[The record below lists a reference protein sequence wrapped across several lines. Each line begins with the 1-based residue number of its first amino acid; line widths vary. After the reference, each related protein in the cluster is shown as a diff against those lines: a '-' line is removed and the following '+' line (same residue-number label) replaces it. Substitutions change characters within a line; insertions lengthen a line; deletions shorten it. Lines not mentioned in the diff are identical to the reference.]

1 VEGLEVWVEERIR
14 EITEEEWKELL
25 KCFDVTIRVGKKW
38 IYVELKRENG
48 KETLKLK
55 TDGISN
61 AVHVTLNRQYVG
73 LLIGQFR
80 VHFVKAIGVCKTEGG
95 FWELRMIK

>member
-1 VEGLEVWVEERIR
+1 VEGLEVWVKERIKELTEN
-14 EITEEEWKELL
+14 EIRELL
-25 KCFDVTIRVGKKW
+25 KSINVTVRTGKKW
-38 IYVELKRENG
+38 IKITIERENG

>member
-1 VEGLEVWVEERIR
+1 MCELGDMVERLTENEIR
-14 EITEEEWKELL
+14 ELL
-25 KCFDVTIRVGKKW
+25 KSINVTVRTGKKW
-38 IYVELKRENG
+38 IKITIERENG

-73 LLIGQFR
+73 LLIGQLR